1 MYVGHVMQ
9 DTQQTGA
16 SGTMDNF
23 DEWDS
28 TWELTESAYALLEL
42 IEGLQQDA
50 DV

>member
-1 MYVGHVMQ
+1 MQ
-9 DTQQTGA
+9 DLQ
-16 SGTMDNF
+16 F